1 MAMTEVSPQAELNSA
16 AGPVATSKP
25 RRSSISRARRA
36 EMGWAFLFILPTTIG
51 LGVFSLW
58 PIFETF
64 YYSFTTWGAFGGHKW
79 SGLKNY
85 QTVMN
90 DAELLQSSINTVIYT
105 LLSLLSVP
113 LAILV
118 AALLN
123 RPGMK
128 FLGFYRTLYFL
139 PVVTLPSAVA
149 LMWKLLYSGD
159 YGLVNWLLSLVGIQ
173 GPYWLADPNTVI
185 YAVGIVAIWSSLG
198 YNMVILLAGMQT
210 IPQEYYEAARI
221 DGAGGIRQFFSVTIP
236 LLTPSIFFVC
246 VITVINALQAFD
258 LIYLMVSVT
267 NPALPKAQ
275 TVVYLFFEKGFVQH
289 NGGYAA
295 AIAFLLMIVI
305 LVLTAIQ
312 FRLQRRWVH
321 YG

>member
-1 MAMTEVSPQAELNSA
+1 MTDVSRPETFNSSA
-16 AGPVATSKP
+16 RPVAANK
-25 RRSSISRARRA
+25 ARRA
-36 EMGWAFLFILPTTIG
+36 RLSRAQRAEWAWAIIFILPTTIG

-64 YYSFTTWGAFGGHKW
+64 YYSFTTWGAFGGHTW

-85 QTVMN
+85 QNVLK
-90 DAELLQSSINTVIYT
+90 DAELFQSSINTLVFT
-105 LLSLLSVP
+105 AMSLLSVP
-113 LAILV
+113 LAVII

-128 FLGFYRTLYFL
+128 ALGFYRTLYFL

-159 YGLVNWLLSLVGIQ
+159 YGIVNWLLSFIGID
-173 GPYWLADPNTVI
+173 GPYWLSDPNTAI
-185 YAVGIVAIWSSLG
+185 YAIGLVSIWSSVG

-210 IPQEYYEAARI
+210 IPREYYEAAEI
-221 DGAGGIRQFFSVTIP
+221 DGAGGIRQFFSITIP

-258 LIYLMVSVT
+258 LVFLMIAAE
-267 NPALPKAQ
+267 NPALPRTQ
-275 TVVYLFFEKGFVQH
+275 TVVYLFFEKGFIEH

-312 FRLQRRWVH
+312 FRLQKRWVH

>member
-1 MAMTEVSPQAELNSA
+1 MTDVSRPETFNSSA
-16 AGPVATSKP
+16 RPVAANK
-25 RRSSISRARRA
+25 ARRA
-36 EMGWAFLFILPTTIG
+36 RLSRAQRAEWAWAIIFILPTTIG

-85 QTVMN
+85 ENVLK
-90 DAELLQSSINTVIYT
+90 DAELFQSSINTLVFT
-105 LLSLLSVP
+105 AMSLLSVP
-113 LAILV
+113 LAVII

-128 FLGFYRTLYFL
+128 ALGFYRTLYFL

-159 YGLVNWLLSLVGIQ
+159 YGIVNWLLSFVGID
-173 GPYWLADPNTVI
+173 GPYWLSDPNTAI
-185 YAVGIVAIWSSLG
+185 YAIGLVSIWSSVG

-210 IPQEYYEAARI
+210 IPREYYEAAEI
-221 DGAGGIRQFFSVTIP
+221 DGAGGIRQFFSITIP

-258 LIYLMVSVT
+258 LVFLMIAAE
-267 NPALPKAQ
+267 NPALPRTQ
-275 TVVYLFFEKGFVQH
+275 TVVYLFFEKGFIEH

-312 FRLQRRWVH
+312 FRLQKRWVH

>member
-1 MAMTEVSPQAELNSA
+1 MTDVSRQTDLNGSARSVAPSKARGTALSRAQQAEWA
-16 AGPVATSKP
+16 
-25 RRSSISRARRA
+25 
-36 EMGWAFLFILPTTIG
+36 WAFIFILPTTVG

-58 PIFETF
+58 PILETF

-85 QTVMN
+85 ENVLK
-90 DAELLQSSINTVIYT
+90 DAELFQSSINTLVLT
-105 LLSLLSVP
+105 ALSLLSVP
-113 LAILV
+113 LAVII

-128 FLGFYRTLYFL
+128 GLSFYRTLYFL

-159 YGLVNWLLSLVGIQ
+159 YGVVNWLLSLVGID
-173 GPYWLADPNTVI
+173 GPYWLSDPATAI
-185 YAVGIVAIWSSLG
+185 YAIGIVAIWSSVG

-210 IPQEYYEAARI
+210 IPREYYEAAEI
-221 DGAGGIRQFFSVTIP
+221 DGAGGIRQFFSITIP

-246 VITVINALQAFD
+246 VITVINALQTFD
-258 LIYLMVSVT
+258 LIFLMIVAE
-267 NPALPKAQ
+267 NPALPRTQ
-275 TVVYLFFEKGFVQH
+275 TVVYLFFEKAFIEH

-295 AIAFLLMIVI
+295 AIAFLLMLVI
-305 LVLTAIQ
+305 LALTAVQ